1 MTPREPVLRLRGV
14 SIGYTERAVV
24 HDVDLEVQRG
34 EVVAV
39 LGANGSGKTTLVRG
53 LLGLASVLAGEV
65 ELLGQPVGRR
75 GDGSKLGYVPQRHTV
90 GGSVPS
96 TVREVVE
103 SGRLPRLGWAGRM
116 RTADREAVRAA
127 IAAVDLTGMA
137 GTDLADLSGGQQRRA
152 LIARAL
158 ASEPQVLIMDEPTA
172 GVDVASQHALARTV
186 ARLVALGVTL
196 LVVTHEVGPLVGVV
210 TRSIVM
216 SDGRLVYDGPLQ
228 PSMLG
233 ASDGGAGIGATARA
247 GGIGADGVT
256 GASGGTGVHGHGHA
270 APVGHTHDHHVHDP
284 NDRAAQTGSWLAPTV
299 GER

>member
-1 MTPREPVLRLRGV
+1 MPVTPSAPVLRLRGV
-14 SIGYTERAVV
+14 SVGYTERAVV
-24 HDVDLEVQRG
+24 HDVDLEVARG
-34 EVVAV
+34 EVIAV

-53 LLGLASVLAGEV
+53 LLGLASVLAGDV
-65 ELLGQPVGRR
+65 ELLGAPAGVR

-103 SGRLPRLGWAGRM
+103 SGRLPRLGWLGRM
-116 RTADREAVRAA
+116 RAGDREAVRAA
-127 IAAVDLTGMA
+127 IAAVDLTGVA
-137 GTDLADLSGGQQRRA
+137 DTDLADLSGGQQRRA

-158 ASEPQVLIMDEPTA
+158 ASEPQVLVMDEPTA

-186 ARLVALGVTL
+186 ARLVGLGVTL
-196 LVVTHEVGPLVGVV
+196 IIVTHEVGPLVDVV

-216 SDGRLVYDGPLQ
+216 SEGRIVYDGPLR

-233 ASDGGAGIGATARA
+233 ASDGAP
-247 GGIGADGVT
+247 GAD
-256 GASGGTGVHGHGHA
+256 
-270 APVGHTHDHHVHDP
+270 VGPHDHHVHDP
-284 NDRAAQTGSWLAPTV
+284 HDRAAAAASWLAPTV